1 MILDNRPKWG
11 FIEII
16 MVYLGIILSSIV
28 YAMWGDD
35 LGEILVSL
43 GIPANDF
50 TMFIIAFLVQFIFTV
65 VLVYFFTVV
74 ANKATLQEIG
84 FVVASG
90 DDFLRYGVGGGILLL
105 IIVFVMSIPI
115 GYLNPQLEPQLYEEI
130 LRSLTDKSTIFWLI
144 ITGVVLAP
152 LSEEMF
158 YRGMIYPVFRRYLS
172 TPWAMAVSGI
182 IFGLAHFDLWRT
194 LPLAVGGMGLCYIYE
209 KTHSILV
216 TAVAHGVWN
225 LIMTLMVI
233 YSISSNCLKTI

>member
-1 MILDNRPKWG
+1 MTLDKSPQWG
-11 FIEII
+11 FLEII

-28 YAMWGDD
+28 YAMWGDEI
-35 LGEILVSL
+35 GEILISL
-43 GIPANDF
+43 GIPDNDF
-50 TMFIIAFLVQFIFTV
+50 TMFISAFLVQFLFTV

-74 ANKATLQEIG
+74 TNKATFREIG

-90 DDFLRYGVGGGILLL
+90 EDFLRYGVGGGILLL
-105 IIVFVMSIPI
+105 TIVFIMSIPI
-115 GYLNPQLEPQLYEEI
+115 GYLNPQLEPQLYEEM
-130 LRSLTDKSTIFWLI
+130 LRSLTDDSTLFWLI

-172 TPWAMAVSGI
+172 LPWAMAVSGI
-182 IFGLAHFDLWRT
+182 IFGLAHFDLWRA
-194 LPLAVGGMGLCYIYE
+194 LPLAVGGAGLCYIYE
-209 KTHSILV
+209 KTRSILV

-233 YSISSNCLKTI
+233 YSINALA

>member
-1 MILDNRPKWG
+1 MTLDKSPQWG
-11 FIEII
+11 FLEII

-28 YAMWGDD
+28 YAMWGDEI
-35 LGEILVSL
+35 GEILISL
-43 GIPANDF
+43 GIPDNDF
-50 TMFIIAFLVQFIFTV
+50 TMFISAFLVQFLFTV

-74 ANKATLQEIG
+74 TNKATFREIG
-84 FVVASG
+84 FVVVSG
-90 DDFLRYGVGGGILLL
+90 EDFLRYGVGGGILLL
-105 IIVFVMSIPI
+105 TIVFIMSIPI
-115 GYLNPQLEPQLYEEI
+115 GYLNPQLEPQLYEEM
-130 LRSLTDKSTIFWLI
+130 LRSLTDDSTLFWLI

-172 TPWAMAVSGI
+172 LPWAMAVSGI
-182 IFGLAHFDLWRT
+182 IFGLAHFDLWRA

-209 KTHSILV
+209 KTRSILV

-233 YSISSNCLKTI
+233 YSINALA

>member
-1 MILDNRPKWG
+1 LTLDKSPQWG
-11 FIEII
+11 FLEII

-28 YAMWGDD
+28 YAMWGDEI
-35 LGEILVSL
+35 GEILISL
-43 GIPANDF
+43 GIPDNDF
-50 TMFIIAFLVQFIFTV
+50 TMFISAFLVQFLFTV

-74 ANKATLQEIG
+74 TNKATFREIG

-90 DDFLRYGVGGGILLL
+90 EDFLRYGVGGGILLL
-105 IIVFVMSIPI
+105 TIVFIMSIPI
-115 GYLNPQLEPQLYEEI
+115 GYLNPQLEPQLYEEM
-130 LRSLTDKSTIFWLI
+130 LRSLTDDSTLFWLI

-172 TPWAMAVSGI
+172 LPWAMAVSGI
-182 IFGLAHFDLWRT
+182 IFGLAHFDLWRA

-209 KTHSILV
+209 KTRSILV

-233 YSISSNCLKTI
+233 YSINALA

>member
-1 MILDNRPKWG
+1 MTLDKSPQWG
-11 FIEII
+11 FLEII

-28 YAMWGDD
+28 YAMWGDEI
-35 LGEILVSL
+35 GEILISL
-43 GIPANDF
+43 GIPDNDF
-50 TMFIIAFLVQFIFTV
+50 TMFISAFLVQFLFTV

-74 ANKATLQEIG
+74 TNKATFREIG

-90 DDFLRYGVGGGILLL
+90 EDFLRYGVGGGILLL
-105 IIVFVMSIPI
+105 TIVFIMSIPI
-115 GYLNPQLEPQLYEEI
+115 GYLNPQLEPQLYEEM
-130 LRSLTDKSTIFWLI
+130 LRSLTDDSTLFWLI

-172 TPWAMAVSGI
+172 LPWAMAVSGI
-182 IFGLAHFDLWRT
+182 IFGLAHFDLWRA

-209 KTHSILV
+209 KTRSILV

-233 YSISSNCLKTI
+233 YSINALA